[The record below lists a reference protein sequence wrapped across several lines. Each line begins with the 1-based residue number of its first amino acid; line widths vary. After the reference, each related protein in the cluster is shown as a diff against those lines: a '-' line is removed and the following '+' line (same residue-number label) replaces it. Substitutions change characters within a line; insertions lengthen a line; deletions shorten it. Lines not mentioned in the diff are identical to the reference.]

1 MMPVCFRRTLG
12 ISAWTIKAQETGV
25 VERPLQAASQKHISL
40 TVCCLLRKVLWFCI
54 LPWYTF
60 NLTGGGMLNGL
71 AVVFG
76 LCLKKFAR
84 A

>member
-12 ISAWTIKAQETGV
+12 TSAWTIKAQETGV
-25 VERPLQAASQKHISL
+25 VERPLQAAPQKHIG
-40 TVCCLLRKVLWFCI
+40 CLPSSQNGPWLCI

-60 NLTGGGMLNGL
+60 DLTGGGMPNGL